1 MATGNFELSNW
12 STKIIHVRKTL
23 VYIFI
28 FCSCADLLEQIFHFV
43 EHFKSDMFQLD
54 MLDSNTHISL
64 QGAFIN
70 RFKFMW
76 CMRWPLDLSYYDE
89 GHCPLRSGAFSTC
102 SRSLLQVL
110 KAPSTVGTNSFFDHH
125 QYCVLQSAHRT
136 AHIPKQTLPLKNN
149 AECCSAS
156 SEWPTLN

>member
-1 MATGNFELSNW
+1 MSFIFKELFMAMGNFELSNW

-89 GHCPLRSGAFSTC
+89 GHGPLRSGAFSTC

-110 KAPSTVGTNSFFDHH
+110 KTPRTVVMTSFFD
-125 QYCVLQSAHRT
+125 QVLCFAVRSPNSAYYKT
-136 AHIPKQTLPLKNN
+136 DA
-149 AECCSAS
+149 AS
-156 SEWPTLN
+156 QK